1 MQLEDALANST
12 PKVTSVAATDL
23 AYIYPVAGHPG
34 PPVVITVGNLLESAV
49 AALPTTAG
57 ASGTLWL
64 NANVVTYV
72 P

>member
-49 AALPTTAG
+49 AALPTSAG
-57 ASGTLWL
+57 ASGTLWR
-64 NANVVTYV
+64 NSGVVTYV
-72 P
+72 T